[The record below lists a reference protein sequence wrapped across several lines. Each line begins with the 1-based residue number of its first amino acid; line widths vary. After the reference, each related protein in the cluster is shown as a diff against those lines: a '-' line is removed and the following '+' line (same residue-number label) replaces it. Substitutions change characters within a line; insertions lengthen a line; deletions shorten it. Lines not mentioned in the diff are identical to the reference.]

1 MDINPHWEYVA
12 DQVMGGVS
20 EGRLR
25 EEMFRGRMASVLRGD
40 VSLAN
45 NGGFIQMAF
54 DLRSNGAVFDAS
66 SWDGLELDVCG
77 NGELYDI
84 RLRTDQLTRP
94 WQSFRTEIPTV
105 HDWHTLRIG
114 FDTFTSHRTDA
125 IFDPVQL
132 RRIGVLAIGR
142 EFHALIAIA
151 GLRFYRKG

>member
-20 EGRLR
+20 EGRLCR
-25 EEMFRGRMASVLRGD
+25 EMFRGRMASVLRGE

-45 NGGFIQMAF
+45 NGGFIQMAS
-54 DLRSNGAVFDAS
+54 DLRSNGAGFDAS
-66 SWDGLELDVCG
+66 AWDGLELDVCG
-77 NGELYDI
+77 NGERYDI

-114 FDTFTSHRTDA
+114 FDAFLPHKTDS
-125 IFDPVQL
+125 IFDPTQL

-142 EFHALIAIA
+142 AFHAQIAIA
-151 GLRFYRKG
+151 GLRLFRQG

>member
-12 DQVMGGVS
+12 DQVMGGIS
-20 EGRLR
+20 EGCLCK
-25 EEMFRGRMASVLRGD
+25 EMFRGRMASVLSGE

-45 NGGFIQMAF
+45 NGGFIQMAS
-54 DLRSNGAVFDAS
+54 DLRSNGAGFDAS
-66 SWDGLELDVCG
+66 AWDGLELDVCG
-77 NGELYDI
+77 NGERYDV

-94 WQSFRTEIPTV
+94 WQSFRTEIPTM

-114 FDTFTSHRTDA
+114 FDAFLPHKTDA
-125 IFDPVQL
+125 FFDPTQL

-142 EFHALIAIA
+142 EFHAQIAIA